1 MRVRNKMKKTI
12 KQIPKKNH
20 VPKEFTIE
28 KESELLA
35 FLLDNKVKSSRNSIK
50 SILTRGQVSVNGKV
64 VTKHNYLLQPGQK
77 VRIEDNQSAQKQSE
91 LVGIS
96 ILHEDEDIIVIHKDA
111 GVLSIVGGHS
121 VELTAHKQLNILSKQ
136 ENPGSRVFVVHR
148 LDRDTSGVM
157 IFAKKEEVKK
167 TLQENWKDMV
177 KERKYTALVEG
188 EVAKE
193 EGTISSWL
201 TENPKSFKVHSSPRD
216 NGGQHAITHYKKI
229 RSNEVTSLL
238 EVELETGRKNQIRV
252 HLADIGHPVVGDKK
266 YGSTTNP
273 LKRLGLHATSIAF
286 THPTTGK
293 LVRYTSPVPKIFKTK
308 NK

>member
-1 MRVRNKMKKTI
+1 MKKINKQAPKI
-12 KQIPKKNH
+12 KH
-20 VPKEFTIE
+20 APKEFTIE

-64 VTKHNYLLQPGQK
+64 IKKHNYLLKPGQK
-77 VRIEDNQSAQKQSE
+77 VTIEDNLAAQKQSE
-91 LVGIS
+91 LMGIS
-96 ILHEDEDIIVIHKDA
+96 ILHEDEDIIVIDKDP
-111 GVLSIVGGHS
+111 GVLSIAGGHS
-121 VELTAHKQLNILSKQ
+121 VELTAHKQLNILAKQ
-136 ENPGSRVFVVHR
+136 ENKGSRVYVVHR

-157 IFAKKEEVKK
+157 VFAKQETVKK
-167 TLQENWKDMV
+167 TLQENWQDMV

-201 TENPKSFKVHSSPRD
+201 TENPKSFKVHSSHRD
-216 NGGQHAITHYKKI
+216 NGGQHAVTHYKKI
-229 RSNEVTSLL
+229 RSNEETSLL

-252 HLADIGHPVVGDKK
+252 HMADIGHPVVGDKK

-273 LKRLGLHATSIAF
+273 LKRLGLHATSLAF
-286 THPTTGK
+286 IHPTTGK
-293 LVRYTSPVPKIFKTK
+293 LVRYTSPVPKSFRMKKI
-308 NK
+308 NNQP